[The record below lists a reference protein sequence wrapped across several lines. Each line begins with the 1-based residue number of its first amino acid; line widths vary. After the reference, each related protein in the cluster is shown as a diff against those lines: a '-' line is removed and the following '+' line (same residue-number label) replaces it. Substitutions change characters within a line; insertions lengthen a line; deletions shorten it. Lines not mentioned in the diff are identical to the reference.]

1 MPLSKEFAE
10 HLALREKMAMPF
22 PWEMSMSE
30 YRFRTLPNPDFIG
43 KPEPIFS
50 VEQKIISGPNG
61 YLPIR
66 IYRPSDEPN
75 LPIMLYLHGGGWV
88 IGNMDGFE
96 PTVRSLSNKGKF
108 VVVQVQY
115 QKAPEHPFPTPFNDC
130 YAVLEWIVRNAELL
144 KIDAT
149 KIGVGGDSAGGNL
162 AAAVAIKA
170 RDTGLVKL
178 AFQMLVYP
186 CTGHDGSL
194 PSAIA
199 NGEGFGLTSKV
210 MRWFES
216 QYAQNDAALN
226 NPYAFPATSKNLT
239 NLAPALVVT
248 AEYDPLADDGRL
260 YAAALEKAGVKVI
273 FKEYLGAIHGF
284 NALAGVSP
292 RVATEVQ
299 QFLADGINTY
309 LNRTNQ

>member
-1 MPLSKEFAE
+1 MALKKEFAE
-10 HLALREKMAMPF
+10 YVAIREKMNMPA
-22 PWEMSMSE
+22 PWEMTMEE
-30 YRFRTLPNPDFIG
+30 YRFRTLPNPEFIG
-43 KPEPIFS
+43 TPESIFS
-50 VEQKIISGPNG
+50 IEHRVISGLNG

-75 LPIMLYLHGGGWV
+75 LPVLLYLHGGGWV

-96 PTVRSLSNKGKF
+96 PTVRSLSNKGNF

-130 YAVLEWIVRNAELL
+130 YSTLEWIVKNAQML
-144 KIDAT
+144 KIDSK

-170 RDTGLVKL
+170 RDTGLVDL

-194 PSAIA
+194 PSAISNA
-199 NGEGFGLTSKV
+199 EGFGLTSKV

-216 QYAQNDAALN
+216 QYAPTKNELN
-226 NPYAFPATSKNLT
+226 NPYAFPAVSKDLSK
-239 NLAPALVVT
+239 LAPAIVVT

-260 YAAALEKAGVKVI
+260 YAESLANAGVKVI
-273 FKEYLGAIHGF
+273 FKEYEGAIHGF
-284 NALAGVSP
+284 NALAGIAP
-292 RVATEVQ
+292 EIANEVQ
-299 QFLADGINTY
+299 QFLVDGIKSF
-309 LNRTNQ
+309 L

>member
-1 MPLSKEFAE
+1 MVLKKEFAE
-10 HLALREKMAMPF
+10 YLAIREKMNMPA
-22 PWEMSMSE
+22 PWEMTMEE
-30 YRFRTLPNPDFIG
+30 YRFRTLPNPEFIG
-43 KPEPIFS
+43 TPESIFNIEHR
-50 VEQKIISGPNG
+50 VISGSNG

-75 LPIMLYLHGGGWV
+75 LPVMLYLHGGGWV

-96 PTVRSLSNKGKF
+96 PTVRSLSNKGNF

-130 YAVLEWIVRNAELL
+130 YSTLEWIVKNAQIL
-144 KIDAT
+144 KIDST

-170 RDTGLVKL
+170 RDTGLVAL

-194 PSAIA
+194 PSASSNA
-199 NGEGFGLTSKV
+199 EGFGLTSKV

-216 QYAQNDAALN
+216 QYAPTQKELS
-226 NPYAFPATSKNLT
+226 NPYAFPAVSKDLSK
-239 NLAPALVVT
+239 LAPAIVVT

-260 YAAALEKAGVKVI
+260 YAESLANAGVNVI
-273 FKEYLGAIHGF
+273 FKEYEGAIHGF
-284 NALAGVSP
+284 NALAGIAP
-292 RVATEVQ
+292 EIANEVQ
-299 QFLADGINTY
+299 QFLVEGIKSF
-309 LNRTNQ
+309 L

>member
-1 MPLSKEFAE
+1 MALKKEFAE
-10 HLALREKMAMPF
+10 YVAIREKMNMPA
-22 PWEMSMSE
+22 PWEMTMEE
-30 YRFRTLPNPDFIG
+30 YRFRTLPNPEFIG
-43 KPEPIFS
+43 TPESIFS
-50 VEQKIISGPNG
+50 IEHRVISGLNG

-75 LPIMLYLHGGGWV
+75 LPVLLYLHGGGWV

-96 PTVRSLSNKGKF
+96 PTVRSLSNKGNF

-130 YAVLEWIVRNAELL
+130 YSTLEWIVKNAQML
-144 KIDAT
+144 KIDSK

-170 RDTGLVKL
+170 RDTGLVDL

-194 PSAIA
+194 PSAISNA
-199 NGEGFGLTSKV
+199 EGFGLTSKV

-216 QYAQNDAALN
+216 QYAPTQNELN
-226 NPYAFPATSKNLT
+226 NPYAFPAVSKDLSK
-239 NLAPALVVT
+239 LAPAIVVT

-260 YAAALEKAGVKVI
+260 YAESLANAGVKVI
-273 FKEYLGAIHGF
+273 FKEYEGAIHGF
-284 NALAGVSP
+284 NALAGIEP
-292 RVATEVQ
+292 EIANEVQ
-299 QFLADGINTY
+299 QFLVDGIKSF
-309 LNRTNQ
+309 L

>member
-1 MPLSKEFAE
+1 MALKKEFAE
-10 HLALREKMAMPF
+10 YVAIREKMNMPA
-22 PWEMSMSE
+22 PWEMTMEE
-30 YRFRTLPNPDFIG
+30 YRFRTLPNPEFIG
-43 KPEPIFS
+43 TPESIFS
-50 VEQKIISGPNG
+50 IEHRVISGLNG

-75 LPIMLYLHGGGWV
+75 LPVLLYLHGGGWV

-96 PTVRSLSNKGKF
+96 PTVRSLSNKGNF

-130 YAVLEWIVRNAELL
+130 YSTLEWIVKNAQML
-144 KIDAT
+144 KIDST

-170 RDTGLVKL
+170 RDTGLVDL

-194 PSAIA
+194 PSAISNA
-199 NGEGFGLTSKV
+199 EGFGLTSKV

-216 QYAQNDAALN
+216 QYAPTLNELN
-226 NPYAFPATSKNLT
+226 NPYAFPAVSKDLSK
-239 NLAPALVVT
+239 LAPAIVVT

-260 YAAALEKAGVKVI
+260 YAESLANAGVKVI
-273 FKEYLGAIHGF
+273 FKEYEGAIHGF
-284 NALAGVSP
+284 NALAGIAP
-292 RVATEVQ
+292 EIANEVQ
-299 QFLADGINTY
+299 QFLVDGIKSF
-309 LNRTNQ
+309 L

>member
-1 MPLSKEFAE
+1 MALKKEFAE
-10 HLALREKMAMPF
+10 YVAIREKMNMPA
-22 PWEMSMSE
+22 PWEMTMEE
-30 YRFRTLPNPDFIG
+30 YRFRTLPNPEFIG
-43 KPEPIFS
+43 TPESIFS
-50 VEQKIISGPNG
+50 IEHRVISGLNG

-75 LPIMLYLHGGGWV
+75 LPVLLYLHGGGWV

-96 PTVRSLSNKGKF
+96 PTVRSLSNKGNF

-130 YAVLEWIVRNAELL
+130 YSTLEWIVKNAQML
-144 KIDAT
+144 KIDSK

-170 RDTGLVKL
+170 RDTGLVDL

-194 PSAIA
+194 PSAISNA
-199 NGEGFGLTSKV
+199 EGFGLTSKV

-216 QYAQNDAALN
+216 QYAPTQNELN
-226 NPYAFPATSKNLT
+226 NPYAFPAVSKDLSK
-239 NLAPALVVT
+239 LAPAIVVT

-260 YAAALEKAGVKVI
+260 YAESLANAGVKVI
-273 FKEYLGAIHGF
+273 FKEYEGAIHGF
-284 NALAGVSP
+284 NALAGIAP
-292 RVATEVQ
+292 EIANEVQ
-299 QFLADGINTY
+299 QFLVDGIKSF
-309 LNRTNQ
+309 L

>member
-1 MPLSKEFAE
+1 M
-10 HLALREKMAMPF
+10 
-22 PWEMSMSE
+22 
-30 YRFRTLPNPDFIG
+30 
-43 KPEPIFS
+43 
-50 VEQKIISGPNG
+50 
-61 YLPIR
+61 
-66 IYRPSDEPN
+66 
-75 LPIMLYLHGGGWV
+75 
-88 IGNMDGFE
+88 
-96 PTVRSLSNKGKF
+96 
-108 VVVQVQY
+108 
-115 QKAPEHPFPTPFNDC
+115 
-130 YAVLEWIVRNAELL
+130 

-226 NPYAFPATSKNLT
+226 NPYAFPATSKNLS

-260 YAAALEKAGVKVI
+260 YAAALERAGVKVI

>member
-1 MPLSKEFAE
+1 MALKKEFAE
-10 HLALREKMAMPF
+10 YLAIREKMNMPA
-22 PWEMSMSE
+22 PWEMTMEE
-30 YRFRTLPNPDFIG
+30 YRFRTLPNPEFIG
-43 KPEPIFS
+43 TPESIFS
-50 VEQKIISGPNG
+50 IEHRVISGLNG

-75 LPIMLYLHGGGWV
+75 LPVMLYLHGGGWV

-96 PTVRSLSNKGKF
+96 PTVRSLSNKGNF

-130 YAVLEWIVRNAELL
+130 YSTLEWIVKNAQML
-144 KIDAT
+144 KIDST

-170 RDTGLVKL
+170 RDTGLVDL

-194 PSAIA
+194 PSAISNA
-199 NGEGFGLTSKV
+199 EGFGLTSKV

-216 QYAQNDAALN
+216 QYAPTQNELN
-226 NPYAFPATSKNLT
+226 NPYAFPAVSKNLSK
-239 NLAPALVVT
+239 LAPAIVVT

-260 YAAALEKAGVKVI
+260 YAESLANGGVKVI
-273 FKEYLGAIHGF
+273 FKEYEGAIHGF
-284 NALAGVSP
+284 KALAGIAP
-292 RVATEVQ
+292 EIANEVQ
-299 QFLADGINTY
+299 QFLVDGIKSF
-309 LNRTNQ
+309 L

>member
-1 MPLSKEFAE
+1 MALKKEFAE
-10 HLALREKMAMPF
+10 YVAIREKMNMPA
-22 PWEMSMSE
+22 PWEMTMEE
-30 YRFRTLPNPDFIG
+30 YRFRTLPNPEFIG
-43 KPEPIFS
+43 TPESIFS
-50 VEQKIISGPNG
+50 IEHRVISGLNG

-75 LPIMLYLHGGGWV
+75 LPVLLYLHGGGWV

-96 PTVRSLSNKGKF
+96 PTVRSLSNKGNF

-130 YAVLEWIVRNAELL
+130 YSTLEWIVKNAQML
-144 KIDAT
+144 KIDST

-170 RDTGLVKL
+170 RDTGLVDL

-194 PSAIA
+194 PSAISNA
-199 NGEGFGLTSKV
+199 EGFGLTSKV

-216 QYAQNDAALN
+216 QYAPTQNELN
-226 NPYAFPATSKNLT
+226 NPYAFPAVSKDLSK
-239 NLAPALVVT
+239 LAPAIVVT

-260 YAAALEKAGVKVI
+260 YAESLANAGVKVI
-273 FKEYLGAIHGF
+273 FKEYEGAIHGF
-284 NALAGVSP
+284 NALAGIAP
-292 RVATEVQ
+292 EIANEVQ
-299 QFLADGINTY
+299 QFLVDGIKSFF
-309 LNRTNQ
+309 

>member
-1 MPLSKEFAE
+1 MNMPA
-10 HLALREKMAMPF
+10 
-22 PWEMSMSE
+22 PWEMTMEE
-30 YRFRTLPNPDFIG
+30 YRFRTLPNPEFIG
-43 KPEPIFS
+43 TPESIFS
-50 VEQKIISGPNG
+50 IEHRVISGLNG

-75 LPIMLYLHGGGWV
+75 LPVLLYLHGGGWV

-96 PTVRSLSNKGKF
+96 PTVRSLSNKGNF

-130 YAVLEWIVRNAELL
+130 YSTLEWIVKNAQML
-144 KIDAT
+144 KIDSK

-170 RDTGLVKL
+170 RDTGLVDL

-194 PSAIA
+194 PSAISNA
-199 NGEGFGLTSKV
+199 EGFGLTSKV

-216 QYAQNDAALN
+216 QYA
-226 NPYAFPATSKNLT
+226 PT
-239 NLAPALVVT
+239 
-248 AEYDPLADDGRL
+248 
-260 YAAALEKAGVKVI
+260 
-273 FKEYLGAIHGF
+273 
-284 NALAGVSP
+284 
-292 RVATEVQ
+292 
-299 QFLADGINTY
+299 
-309 LNRTNQ
+309 

>member
-22 PWEMSMSE
+22 PWEMSMAE

-96 PTVRSLSNKGKF
+96 PTVRSLSNKGNF

-115 QKAPEHPFPTPFNDC
+115 QKAPEHP
-130 YAVLEWIVRNAELL
+130 
-144 KIDAT
+144 
-149 KIGVGGDSAGGNL
+149 
-162 AAAVAIKA
+162 
-170 RDTGLVKL
+170 
-178 AFQMLVYP
+178 
-186 CTGHDGSL
+186 
-194 PSAIA
+194 
-199 NGEGFGLTSKV
+199 
-210 MRWFES
+210 
-216 QYAQNDAALN
+216 
-226 NPYAFPATSKNLT
+226 
-239 NLAPALVVT
+239 
-248 AEYDPLADDGRL
+248 
-260 YAAALEKAGVKVI
+260 
-273 FKEYLGAIHGF
+273 
-284 NALAGVSP
+284 
-292 RVATEVQ
+292 
-299 QFLADGINTY
+299 
-309 LNRTNQ
+309 